1 MTSLWSRSDG
11 FNIHMSW
18 IHTHTHPDDKRT
30 HLRGIINVNM
40 SLTSTVE
47 CQGQNDECIRHLIYC
62 LRVENILAEKCD
74 VLPPS

>member
-1 MTSLWSRSDG
+1 
-11 FNIHMSW
+11 
-18 IHTHTHPDDKRT
+18 
-30 HLRGIINVNM
+30 M